1 MLPEIARR
9 GGRLLAL
16 TRFMPL
22 SGEPGERQPYSPSS
36 RRWLNVIYIDVNA
49 VEDFQRSEEAQ
60 AWWQSPAT
68 QQALQA
74 ARETDDVDYTAVTTL
89 KMTALRMA
97 WKQFSRREDEQ
108 MTAFREFVLREGES
122 LYWQAAFDALHAWQV
137 QQDPLRW
144 GWPAWPKAFQDIDS
158 PEVKAFCVEHEDD
171 VSFYLWLQWLAWS
184 QFAACWETSQR
195 DGMPIGL
202 YRDLAVG
209 VAEGGSE
216 TWCDRELYCLKASV
230 GAPPDILGP
239 LGQNW
244 GLPPMDPHIIA
255 ARAYEPFIDLLRA
268 NMQNC
273 GALRIDH
280 VMSVLRLW
288 WIPYG
293 ETADHGA
300 YVQYPVDDLLSL
312 LALESQRHR
321 CMVIGEDLG
330 TVPVEIVSKLRNSGV
345 YSYKVLYFESD
356 EKTFRAPA
364 LYPEQS
370 MAVATTTCHSPRL
383 LGKRRSDVR

>member
-1 MLPEIARR
+1 LPPA
-9 GGRLLAL
+9 GKPASA
-16 TRFMPL
+16 TRCR
-22 SGEPGERQPYSPSS
+22 SACTAIW
-36 RRWLNVIYIDVNA
+36 RW
-49 VEDFQRSEEAQ
+49 
-60 AWWQSPAT
+60 AWRK
-68 QQALQA
+68 A
-74 ARETDDVDYTAVTTL
+74 A
-89 KMTALRMA
+89 
-97 WKQFSRREDEQ
+97 
-108 MTAFREFVLREGES
+108 
-122 LYWQAAFDALHAWQV
+122 
-137 QQDPLRW
+137 
-144 GWPAWPKAFQDIDS
+144 
-158 PEVKAFCVEHEDD
+158 
-171 VSFYLWLQWLAWS
+171 
-184 QFAACWETSQR
+184 
-195 DGMPIGL
+195 
-202 YRDLAVG
+202 
-209 VAEGGSE
+209 E

-300 YVQYPVDDLLSL
+300 YVQYPVDDLLSI

-345 YSYKVLYFESD
+345 YSYKVLYFEND
-356 EKTFRAPA
+356 HEKTFRAPRVPGTINGCGDDA
-364 LYPEQS
+364 
-370 MAVATTTCHSPRL
+370 
-383 LGKRRSDVR
+383 

>member
-1 MLPEIARR
+1 M
-9 GGRLLAL
+9 
-16 TRFMPL
+16 
-22 SGEPGERQPYSPSS
+22 
-36 RRWLNVIYIDVNA
+36 
-49 VEDFQRSEEAQ
+49 
-60 AWWQSPAT
+60 
-68 QQALQA
+68 
-74 ARETDDVDYTAVTTL
+74 
-89 KMTALRMA
+89 
-97 WKQFSRREDEQ
+97 
-108 MTAFREFVLREGES
+108 
-122 LYWQAAFDALHAWQV
+122 
-137 QQDPLRW
+137 
-144 GWPAWPKAFQDIDS
+144 
-158 PEVKAFCVEHEDD
+158 
-171 VSFYLWLQWLAWS
+171 
-184 QFAACWETSQR
+184 
-195 DGMPIGL
+195 
-202 YRDLAVG
+202 
-209 VAEGGSE
+209 
-216 TWCDRELYCLKASV
+216 KASV

-345 YSYKVLYFESD
+345 ILIRCSILRVMQRKRSARRRCTRSNQWLW
-356 EKTFRAPA
+356 RRR
-364 LYPEQS
+364 
-370 MAVATTTCHSPRL
+370 TTCPLSAAT
-383 LGKRRSDVR
+383 GKAAI